1 MKKFIRFV
9 KNHILAI
16 VGIMLMVA
24 IAAFIFI
31 FVGNKKEEP
40 SAQPVVNSDVQPNM
54 SSESL
59 AEPYAKDDKDSFE
72 EGPIGVSRPINDS
85 KMNSNK
91 KDLFKSSSPV
101 KHRLPSGSP
110 SSVSVLS
117 DLSEDLKIPNSS
129 EASSEIVKPQEV
141 EEPKLVITSKVDVL
155 PATETNVDNSSES
168 KENNNEYK
176 ASSSVQ
182 PVPSSIP
189 VAPPAPKMNIKS
201 SEPKEKSKGNED
213 KTSSNLSIKSD
224 QPVSSSI
231 PVAPP
236 VPNNFKTS
244 KVGNSFESPVPISMD
259 NAKKKVNSKEISNS
273 NLTAVA
279 GGGASYKYSVLYQV
293 LPTNSSAVDLSK
305 EQKQSEVASGKSNDN
320 PQGKPAAITRTG
332 TKIMPSNNDNEPQ
345 SEPLNNTLSNE
356 LGRLRLQLQYS
367 ELNPEDT
374 GYWSDEECNESSA
387 SEDKGNENKE
397 ADEEQLS
404 SSKLPENN
412 RESSDIPKP
421 PLPFTVGDLTS
432 VKLKKLS
439 TTQESSQG
447 QGGLFGSLLQN
458 IDKAKP
464 FVPHE
469 ESNVENGLDDFK

>member
-1 MKKFIRFV
+1 
-9 KNHILAI
+9 
-16 VGIMLMVA
+16 
-24 IAAFIFI
+24 
-31 FVGNKKEEP
+31 
-40 SAQPVVNSDVQPNM
+40 
-54 SSESL
+54 
-59 AEPYAKDDKDSFE
+59 
-72 EGPIGVSRPINDS
+72 
-85 KMNSNK
+85 
-91 KDLFKSSSPV
+91 
-101 KHRLPSGSP
+101 
-110 SSVSVLS
+110 
-117 DLSEDLKIPNSS
+117 DLSKEQKQSEVASGKSNDNPQGKPEAITRTGTKIMISSNDHKSQGENSS
-129 EASSEIVKPQEV
+129 LTSGNNSENPEVPDSS
-141 EEPKLVITSKVDVL
+141 
-155 PATETNVDNSSES
+155 
-168 KENNNEYK
+168 
-176 ASSSVQ
+176 
-182 PVPSSIP
+182 
-189 VAPPAPKMNIKS
+189 APLK
-201 SEPKEKSKGNED
+201 
-213 KTSSNLSIKSD
+213 KTD
-224 QPVSSSI
+224 
-231 PVAPP
+231 
-236 VPNNFKTS
+236 
-244 KVGNSFESPVPISMD
+244 
-259 NAKKKVNSKEISNS
+259 
-273 NLTAVA
+273 
-279 GGGASYKYSVLYQV
+279 
-293 LPTNSSAVDLSK
+293 AVDLSK
-305 EQKQSEVASGKSNDN
+305 DQKQSEVASGKSNDN

-367 ELNPEDT
+367 ELTPEDT
-374 GYWSDEECNESSA
+374 GYFTDEERNESSE